1 MTLNILTSSL
11 RAFVIASALLSA
23 FSSCAKAETPNGSS
37 TADNGYIV
45 VTEYGISNDGSEIG
59 KELNRLVKD
68 AYGSTL
74 YFPAGTYK
82 LTEPI
87 KTPYDY
93 AKNVNLVFDKNAHI
107 TSDKPLEALLMI
119 GFTEMKTKDAG
130 LRQFS
135 YVEGGHFD
143 ATNTKRGIWVNGL
156 KQLVTLREL
165 SVYYCKGRHIEISC
179 SSDFKGT
186 GSSDTKLDNVSVQ
199 GLSSND
205 DNYGIY
211 IGQRCGDCKISDTFV
226 YGTRCGLYTEGAG
239 HIINNFH
246 ILTWRVG
253 DGQTGDFAE
262 TVGVKIA
269 RQGFYQFSQVYFD
282 TTNRDFVIDGDIDV
296 NLVIDKCISH
306 SYIENFGRS
315 FISWGT
321 GSGKLEAKI
330 TNCIFNLDYKPSRFK
345 IFDIPEDLIL
355 KDYDSKIT
363 FHDNIVRSGVKL
375 NPYDLSLMMK
385 FDGRNAEYAFSS
397 PLPIPASGLVV
408 GAVAPSASSNSLR
421 VVHGDGGCTDLVIGT
436 DGTVKKNESS
446 AGASCSV
453 SVIGKDGWSV
463 LVLKPTGGAKTL
475 LPEVIDLV
483 GNSTFLSTPS
493 KDKLFTL
500 SDYGL

>member
-1 MTLNILTSSL
+1 MALNNFVSILRGSVMAGL
-11 RAFVIASALLSA
+11 AILS
-23 FSSCAKAETPNGSS
+23 FTRCAKAENPSQSS
-37 TADNGYIV
+37 SSEGYIV
-45 VTEYGISNDGSEIG
+45 VTDYGISNDGSEIG

-74 YFPAGTYK
+74 YFPAGTYN

-107 TSDKPLEALLMI
+107 TTDKPLDALLMI

-143 ATNTKRGIWVNGL
+143 ATNAKRGIWVNGL

-186 GSSDTKLDNVSVQ
+186 GSSDTKLDNVSIQ

-211 IGQRCGDCKISDTFV
+211 IGARCGDCKISDTFV

-246 ILTWRVG
+246 ILSWRVG
-253 DGQTGDFAE
+253 DGLAGDFGE

-269 RQGFYQFSQVYFD
+269 RQGFYEFSQVYFD
-282 TTNRDFVIDGDIDV
+282 TTARDFVIEGDIDV
-296 NLVIDKCISH
+296 NLIVDKCISH
-306 SYIENFGRS
+306 SYIENFGSS
-315 FISWGT
+315 FISWGS
-321 GSGKLEAKI
+321 GSGNLEAKV
-330 TNCIFNLDYKPSRFK
+330 TNCIFNLDYKPAGFK
-345 IFDIPEDLIL
+345 IFDIPESLIL
-355 KDYDSKIT
+355 NDYDSKIT
-363 FHDNIVRSGVKL
+363 FHDNIVRSGAKL
-375 NPYDLSLMMK
+375 SPYDLSLLMK
-385 FDGRNAEYAFSS
+385 FDGRSSEYVFSS
-397 PLPIPASGLVV
+397 PTAIPASGAVI
-408 GAVAPSASSNSLR
+408 GMVAPSRTRNSLLVR
-421 VVHGDGGCTDLVIGT
+421 HGDGSSTSLVIEP
-436 DGTVKKNESS
+436 DGTVSKNET
-446 AGASCSV
+446 ASKTFAV
-453 SVIGKDGWSV
+453 SVEKAGEYSV
-463 LVLKPTGGAKTL
+463 LVLKSLSSAGTV
-475 LPEVIDLV
+475 LPEVADLD
-483 GNSTFLSTPS
+483 GNSTFMSTPS
-493 KDKLFTL
+493 KDRVYKL
-500 SDYGL
+500 SDYSK

>member
-1 MTLNILTSSL
+1 MALNISTSFL
-11 RAFVIASALLSA
+11 RVSATVFVLLSA
-23 FSSCAKAETPNGSS
+23 FSSCGKAETPAGQQPS
-37 TADNGYIV
+37 DNGYIV

-74 YFPAGTYK
+74 YFPAGTYN

-119 GFTEMKTKDAG
+119 GFTEMKTKDTG

-143 ATNTKRGIWVNGL
+143 ATSTKRGIWVNGL

-186 GSSDTKLDNVSVQ
+186 GSSDTKLDNVSIQ

-211 IGQRCGDCKISDTFV
+211 IGERCGDCKISDTFV

-269 RQGFYQFSQVYFD
+269 RQGFYQFNQVYFD
-282 TTNRDFVIDGDIDV
+282 TTNRDFVIDGNIDV

-315 FISWGT
+315 FISWGD
-321 GSGKLEAKI
+321 GSGKLEAKV
-330 TNCIFNLDYKPSRFK
+330 TNCIFNLDYKPSGFK

-355 KDYDSKIT
+355 KDYSSKIT
-363 FHDNIVRSGVKL
+363 FHDNIVRSGAKL

-385 FDGRNAEYAFSS
+385 FDGRNAEYVFSS
-397 PLPIPASGLVV
+397 PQTIPASGAVI
-408 GAVAPSASSNSLR
+408 GAVAPSVSANSLR
-421 VVHGDGGCTDLVIGT
+421 IMHGDDSFTDIVIGS
-436 DGTVKKNESS
+436 DGKVEKNESS
-446 AGASCSV
+446 AGSAYSV
-453 SVIGKDGWSV
+453 SVVKKDRWSV
-463 LVLKPTGGAKTL
+463 LVLKPSGGAKAV
-475 LPEVIDLV
+475 LPEIIDPV
-483 GNSTFLSTPS
+483 GNCTFLSTPS
-493 KDKLFTL
+493 KDDLFTL
-500 SDYGL
+500 SSYGL